1 MILHPFRRSAN
12 AQHNVLARP
21 ARAVAFAFAG
31 AILVGGLLLSS
42 PAANTQGTFTPLVDG
57 IFTATSAICVTGLTV
72 LDTATHYTL
81 FGKIVILVLI
91 QAGGLGLMLIAS
103 LLSMLVIGRIGYL
116 TRLSTQRESS
126 AVSGADVRTAA
137 LMILKLSLAIES
149 MVAIILAI
157 RFWLAYDHEPIR
169 AIWHGVFHAVS
180 AFNNAGFALY
190 SNNLMD
196 FVADPWLC
204 IPISG
209 AIILGGLGFPV
220 LLQLRHHWRHSLKWS
235 MNTRL
240 VLLMTAL
247 LLIMGTVFITAM
259 EWNNPRTLGNLEPGQ
274 RILAGFF
281 HSVQTRTA
289 GFNSIDIGAMHSASW
304 LGMDVLMFIGGGP
317 AGTAGGIKITTAAV
331 LLFIMLT
338 ELRGETAVNI
348 LGKRLSRSVHRQA
361 ITVALLGVG
370 AVFLGTMGLLL
381 LTDYSLDRCLFE
393 ATSAFGTVGLSTGI
407 TPELPDP
414 AKAILIALMYLG
426 RVGVLS
432 LGSALALR
440 DRKALYELPKERPAI
455 G

>member
-12 AQHNVLARP
+12 GQHNVLARP

-42 PAANTQGTFTPLVDG
+42 PAANTQGTFAPLVDG

-103 LLSMLVIGRIGYL
+103 LLSMLVMGRIGYL

-149 MVAIILAI
+149 MVAIILTV

-180 AFNNAGFALY
+180 AFNNEGFALY

-235 MNTRL
+235 MNTCL

-259 EWNNPRTLGNLEPGQ
+259 EWNNPRTLGSLEPGQ

-289 GFNSIDIGAMHSASW
+289 GFNSIDIGAMHSAS
-304 LGMDVLMFIGGGP
+304 
-317 AGTAGGIKITTAAV
+317 
-331 LLFIMLT
+331 
-338 ELRGETAVNI
+338 
-348 LGKRLSRSVHRQA
+348 
-361 ITVALLGVG
+361 
-370 AVFLGTMGLLL
+370 
-381 LTDYSLDRCLFE
+381 
-393 ATSAFGTVGLSTGI
+393 
-407 TPELPDP
+407 
-414 AKAILIALMYLG
+414 
-426 RVGVLS
+426 
-432 LGSALALR
+432 
-440 DRKALYELPKERPAI
+440 
-455 G
+455 

>member
-1 MILHPFRRSAN
+1 M
-12 AQHNVLARP
+12 LAKP

-42 PAANTQGTFTPLVDG
+42 PAANTQGVFTSLVDG
-57 IFTATSAICVTGLTV
+57 IFTATSAVCVTGLTV

-81 FGKIVILVLI
+81 FGKLVILILI

-126 AVSGADVRTAA
+126 AVSGEDVRTAA
-137 LMILKLSLAIES
+137 LMIIKLSLAIES
-149 MVAIILAI
+149 VVAAILAI
-157 RFWLAYDHEPIR
+157 RFGLAYGDDPAG
-169 AIWHGVFHAVS
+169 AIWHGAFHAVS

-204 IPISG
+204 IPISL

-220 LLQLRHHWRHSLKWS
+220 LVQLRQHWRNTLKWS

-247 LLIMGTVFITAM
+247 LLVGGTIFITAM
-259 EWNNPRTLGNLEPGQ
+259 EWTNPKTLGELEPAQ

-281 HSVQTRTA
+281 QSVQTRTA
-289 GFNSIDIGAMHSASW
+289 GFNSIDIGAMHPASW

-317 AGTAGGIKITTAAV
+317 AGTAGGIKITTAAI
-331 LLFIMLT
+331 LLFIIMT
-338 ELRGETAVNI
+338 ELRGETAVNV

-361 ITVALLGVG
+361 ITVALLGVA
-370 AVFLGTMGLLL
+370 AVFAGTMGLLL
-381 LTDYSLDRCLFE
+381 LTNYSLDRCLFE

-407 TPELPDP
+407 TPDLPDP
-414 AKAILIALMYLG
+414 AKGILIALMYLG

-440 DRKALYELPKERPAI
+440 DRKALYELPKERPSI

>member
-1 MILHPFRRSAN
+1 MNFPAPRPA
-12 AQHNVLARP
+12 AQHSVRAKP

-31 AILVGGLLLSS
+31 AILVGRLLLSS
-42 PAANTQGTFTPLVDG
+42 PAANTQGVFTSLVDG
-57 IFTATSAICVTGLTV
+57 IFTATSAVCVTGLTV

-81 FGKIVILVLI
+81 FGKLVILILI

-126 AVSGADVRTAA
+126 AVTGEDVRTAA
-137 LMILKLSLAIES
+137 LMIIKLSLAIES
-149 MVAIILAI
+149 VVAAILAI
-157 RFWLAYDHEPIR
+157 RFGLAYGDEPAG

-180 AFNNAGFALY
+180 AFNNAGFALF

-204 IPISG
+204 IPISL

-220 LLQLRHHWRHSLKWS
+220 LVQLRQHWRNTLKWS

-247 LLIMGTVFITAM
+247 LLAGGTIFITAM
-259 EWNNPRTLGNLEPGQ
+259 EWSNPKTLGELEPAQ

-281 HSVQTRTA
+281 QSVQTRTA
-289 GFNSIDIGAMHSASW
+289 GFNSIDIGAMHPASW

-317 AGTAGGIKITTAAV
+317 AGTAGGIKITTAAI
-331 LLFIMLT
+331 LLFIIMT
-338 ELRGETAVNI
+338 ELRGETAVNV

-361 ITVALLGVG
+361 ITVALLGVA
-370 AVFLGTMGLLL
+370 AVFSGTMGLLL
-381 LTDYSLDRCLFE
+381 LTNYSLDRCLFE

-407 TPELPDP
+407 TPDLPDP
-414 AKAILIALMYLG
+414 AKGILIALMYLG

-440 DRKALYELPKERPAI
+440 DRKALYELPKERPSI

>member
-1 MILHPFRRSAN
+1 MNLPNARSA
-12 AQHNVLARP
+12 AQHSVLAKP
-21 ARAVAFAFAG
+21 ARAVAVAFAG
-31 AILVGGLLLSS
+31 AILIGGLLLSS
-42 PAANTQGTFTPLVDG
+42 PAANMQGTFTSLVDG
-57 IFTATSAICVTGLTV
+57 IFTATSAVCVTGLTV

-91 QAGGLGLMLIAS
+91 QVGGLGLMLVAS
-103 LLSMLVIGRIGYL
+103 LLSMLVMGRIGYL

-126 AVSGADVRTAA
+126 AVSGADVRTSA
-137 LMILKLSLAIES
+137 LMIIKLSLAIES
-149 MVAIILAI
+149 AVALVLAL
-157 RFWLAYDHEPIR
+157 RFWLAYDYEPAR
-169 AIWHGVFHAVS
+169 AIWHGLFHAVS
-180 AFNNAGFALY
+180 SFNNAGFALY

-204 IPISG
+204 IPISI

-220 LLQLRHHWRHSLKWS
+220 LVQLRHHWRNSLKWT

-247 LLIMGTVFITAM
+247 LLLGGTIFITAM
-259 EWNNPRTLGNLEPGQ
+259 EWSNPKTLGELEPAQ

-281 HSVQTRTA
+281 QSVQTRTA
-289 GFNSIDIGAMHSASW
+289 GFNSIDIGAMHPASW

-317 AGTAGGIKITTAAV
+317 AGTAGGIKITTAAI
-331 LLFIMLT
+331 LLFIIMT
-338 ELRGETAVNI
+338 ELRGETAVNV

-361 ITVALLGVG
+361 ITVALMGVA
-370 AVFLGTMGLLL
+370 AVFVGTMGLLL
-381 LTDYSLDRCLFE
+381 LTGYSLDRCLFE

-407 TPELPDP
+407 TPDLPDP
-414 AKAILIALMYLG
+414 AKGILIALMYLG

-440 DRKALYELPKERPAI
+440 DRKALYELPKERPSI

>member
-1 MILHPFRRSAN
+1 MNLPNARSA
-12 AQHNVLARP
+12 AQHSVLAKP
-21 ARAVAFAFAG
+21 ARAVAVAFAG
-31 AILVGGLLLSS
+31 AILIGGLLLSS
-42 PAANTQGTFTPLVDG
+42 PAANTQGTFTSLVDG
-57 IFTATSAICVTGLTV
+57 IFTATSAVCVTGLTV

-91 QAGGLGLMLIAS
+91 QVGGLGLMLVAS
-103 LLSMLVIGRIGYL
+103 LLSMLVMGRIGYL

-126 AVSGADVRTAA
+126 AVSGADVRTSA
-137 LMILKLSLAIES
+137 LMIIKLSLAIES
-149 MVAIILAI
+149 AVALVLAL
-157 RFWLAYDHEPIR
+157 RFWLAYDYEPAR
-169 AIWHGVFHAVS
+169 AIWHGLFHAVS
-180 AFNNAGFALY
+180 SFNNAGFALY

-204 IPISG
+204 IPISI

-220 LLQLRHHWRHSLKWS
+220 LVQLRHHWRNSLKWT

-247 LLIMGTVFITAM
+247 LLLGGTIFITAM
-259 EWNNPRTLGNLEPGQ
+259 EWSNPKTLGELEPAQ

-281 HSVQTRTA
+281 QSVQTRTA
-289 GFNSIDIGAMHSASW
+289 GFNSIDIGAMHPASW

-317 AGTAGGIKITTAAV
+317 AGTAGGIKITTAAI
-331 LLFIMLT
+331 LLFIIMT
-338 ELRGETAVNI
+338 ELRGETAVNV

-361 ITVALLGVG
+361 ITVALMGVA
-370 AVFLGTMGLLL
+370 AVFVGTMGLLL
-381 LTDYSLDRCLFE
+381 LTGYSLDRCLFE

-407 TPELPDP
+407 TPDLPDP
-414 AKAILIALMYLG
+414 AKGILIALMYLG

-440 DRKALYELPKERPAI
+440 DRKALYELPKERPSI

>member
-1 MILHPFRRSAN
+1 M
-12 AQHNVLARP
+12 
-21 ARAVAFAFAG
+21 
-31 AILVGGLLLSS
+31 GGLLLSS

-220 LLQLRHHWRHSLKWS
+220 LLQLRHHWRHSLK
-235 MNTRL
+235 
-240 VLLMTAL
+240 
-247 LLIMGTVFITAM
+247 
-259 EWNNPRTLGNLEPGQ
+259 
-274 RILAGFF
+274 
-281 HSVQTRTA
+281 
-289 GFNSIDIGAMHSASW
+289 
-304 LGMDVLMFIGGGP
+304 
-317 AGTAGGIKITTAAV
+317 
-331 LLFIMLT
+331 
-338 ELRGETAVNI
+338 
-348 LGKRLSRSVHRQA
+348 A
-361 ITVALLGVG
+361 I
-370 AVFLGTMGLLL
+370 
-381 LTDYSLDRCLFE
+381 RN
-393 ATSAFGTVGLSTGI
+393 
-407 TPELPDP
+407 
-414 AKAILIALMYLG
+414 
-426 RVGVLS
+426 
-432 LGSALALR
+432 
-440 DRKALYELPKERPAI
+440 
-455 G
+455 

>member
-1 MILHPFRRSAN
+1 MNLPNARSA
-12 AQHNVLARP
+12 AQHSVLAKP
-21 ARAVAFAFAG
+21 ARAVAVAFAG
-31 AILVGGLLLSS
+31 AILIGGLLLSS
-42 PAANTQGTFTPLVDG
+42 PAANTQGTFTSLVDG
-57 IFTATSAICVTGLTV
+57 IFTATSAVCVTGLTV

-91 QAGGLGLMLIAS
+91 QVGGLGLMLVAS
-103 LLSMLVIGRIGYL
+103 LLSMLVMGRIGYL

-126 AVSGADVRTAA
+126 AVSGADVRTSA
-137 LMILKLSLAIES
+137 LMIIKLSLAIES
-149 MVAIILAI
+149 AVALVLAL
-157 RFWLAYDHEPIR
+157 RFWLAYDYEPAR
-169 AIWHGVFHAVS
+169 AIWHGLFHAVS
-180 AFNNAGFALY
+180 SFNNAGFALY

-204 IPISG
+204 IPISI

-220 LLQLRHHWRHSLKWS
+220 LVQLRHHWRNSLKWT

-247 LLIMGTVFITAM
+247 LLLGGTIFITAM
-259 EWNNPRTLGNLEPGQ
+259 EWSNPKTLGELEPAQ

-281 HSVQTRTA
+281 QSVQTRTA
-289 GFNSIDIGAMHSASW
+289 GFNSIDIGAMHPASW

-317 AGTAGGIKITTAAV
+317 AGTAGGIKITTAAI
-331 LLFIMLT
+331 LLFIIVT
-338 ELRGETAVNI
+338 ELRGETAVNV

-361 ITVALLGVG
+361 ITVALMGVA
-370 AVFLGTMGLLL
+370 AVFVGTMGLLL
-381 LTDYSLDRCLFE
+381 LTGYSLDRCLFE

-407 TPELPDP
+407 TPDLPDP
-414 AKAILIALMYLG
+414 AKGILIALMYLG

-440 DRKALYELPKERPAI
+440 DRKALYELPKERPSI

>member
-1 MILHPFRRSAN
+1 MNFPAPRPA
-12 AQHNVLARP
+12 AQHSVLAKP

-42 PAANTQGTFTPLVDG
+42 PAANTQGVFTSLVDG
-57 IFTATSAICVTGLTV
+57 IFTATSAVCVTGLTV

-81 FGKIVILVLI
+81 FGKLVILILI

-126 AVSGADVRTAA
+126 AVSGEDVRTAA
-137 LMILKLSLAIES
+137 LMIIKLSLAIES
-149 MVAIILAI
+149 VVAAILAI
-157 RFWLAYDHEPIR
+157 RFGLAYGDDPAG
-169 AIWHGVFHAVS
+169 AIWHGAFHAVS

-204 IPISG
+204 IPISL

-220 LLQLRHHWRHSLKWS
+220 LVQLRQHWRNTLKLS

-247 LLIMGTVFITAM
+247 LLVGGTIFITAM
-259 EWNNPRTLGNLEPGQ
+259 EWTNPKTLGELEPAQ

-281 HSVQTRTA
+281 QSVQTRTA
-289 GFNSIDIGAMHSASW
+289 GFNSIDIGAMHPASW

-317 AGTAGGIKITTAAV
+317 AGTAGGIKITTAAI
-331 LLFIMLT
+331 LLFIIMT
-338 ELRGETAVNI
+338 ELRGETAVNV

-361 ITVALLGVG
+361 ITVALLGVA
-370 AVFLGTMGLLL
+370 AVFAGTMGLLL
-381 LTDYSLDRCLFE
+381 LTNYSLDRCLFE

-407 TPELPDP
+407 TPDLPDP
-414 AKAILIALMYLG
+414 AKGILIALMYLG

-440 DRKALYELPKERPAI
+440 DRKALYELPKERPSI